1 MHGAAVGAICIQTQ
15 NLRLVIRE
23 HNIEALHLLAAAS
36 HDTIVSIHSLLCRSK
51 CAPSHHRIIS
61 HFLHISTDL
70 LPINIAAFSSYLVPY
85 HIFEK
90 LFWTIL
96 RWFSA
101 HENHYFIHMQRPYT
115 ELCICT
121 YTNVHNRILPRMKI
135 DANGKKW
142 RRTAV
147 RQQRQRR
154 QPWPNHSKPILF
166 SRYIRLHGS
175 QYGAQQLFGI
185 SLFLRS
191 MRQLCGVIRGAR
203 FHY

>member
-115 ELCICT
+115 ELCIWIYIPIQT
-121 YTNVHNRILPRMKI
+121 YII
-135 DANGKKW
+135 EYCQEW
-142 RRTAV
+142 
-147 RQQRQRR
+147 
-154 QPWPNHSKPILF
+154 
-166 SRYIRLHGS
+166 
-175 QYGAQQLFGI
+175 
-185 SLFLRS
+185 RS
-191 MRQLCGVIRGAR
+191 MPTERNEEEQQSGSRDSGGSRGQTIQNRYYSQDIYVYTVLSTVPSNCSA
-203 FHY
+203 FHYFSGRCGNCVE